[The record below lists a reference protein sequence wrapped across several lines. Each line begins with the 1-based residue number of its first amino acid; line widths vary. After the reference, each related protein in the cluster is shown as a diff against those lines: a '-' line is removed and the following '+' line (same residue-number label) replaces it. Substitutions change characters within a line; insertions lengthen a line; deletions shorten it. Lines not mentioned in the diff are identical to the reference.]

1 MNNQKILDNAPEG
14 ATHVDNEGDY
24 WLMHPDNQ
32 VETFMDGSWL
42 YCNPQEP
49 LRSLA
54 DIKHIAELEK
64 EVVKA
69 NMKLIDCALDIAEL
83 EKERIKLL
91 SCLLGIS
98 NECIGEIAMN
108 YRLDAQMIGESI
120 YAATGKT
127 NPELAKALKEQGE

>member
-83 EKERIKLL
+83 EAALRWSRDSNTGYEPSL
-91 SCLLGIS
+91 SVMQRYYDDLIP
-98 NECIGEIAMN
+98 
-108 YRLDAQMIGESI
+108 
-120 YAATGKT
+120 K
-127 NPELAKALKEQGE
+127 AKGG